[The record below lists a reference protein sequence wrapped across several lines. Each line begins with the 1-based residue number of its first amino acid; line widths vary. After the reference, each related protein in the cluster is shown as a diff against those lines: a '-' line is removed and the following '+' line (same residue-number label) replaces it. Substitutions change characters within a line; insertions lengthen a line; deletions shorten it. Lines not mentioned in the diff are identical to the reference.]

1 MNFSLLELNLNSN
14 FAQMAIVL
22 WHIFHSSQASP
33 FIKLPK
39 CKHFYMLNYVG
50 LHLGKSLLLP
60 ANISTQIYNLLFP
73 RTEHTACTTT
83 GGTGEEASKSAP
95 SSTRIL
101 LAYQNKAFQNP
112 SKWQRQF
119 TILCWL
125 TSNPYPSTLQLSAH
139 HRQRNF
145 LSLSRLCLQEGLEL
159 YMSKLLYSIGILCKT
174 S

>member
-50 LHLGKSLLLP
+50 LHWAKVFYCLQTSAPKYTICSSQRL
-60 ANISTQIYNLLFP
+60 STQPVPQQVALVKKPLNQHHP
-73 RTEHTACTTT
+73 
-83 GGTGEEASKSAP
+83 AP
-95 SSTRIL
+95 EYSSLIKTRPFKIL
-101 LAYQNKAFQNP
+101 QSGK
-112 SKWQRQF
+112 RQF

-159 YMSKLLYSIGILCKT
+159 YMSKLLYSIEILCKT